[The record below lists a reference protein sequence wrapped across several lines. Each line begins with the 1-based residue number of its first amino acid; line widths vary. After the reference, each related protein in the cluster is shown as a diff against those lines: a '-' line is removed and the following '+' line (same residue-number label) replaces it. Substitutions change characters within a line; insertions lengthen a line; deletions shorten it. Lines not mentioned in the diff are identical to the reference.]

1 MSLLQDLILQYHPS
15 VEVYKQAYELST
27 SMDLPEYHLK
37 LDFLRAT
44 DRRRHNALS
53 GISELAGIVPGD
65 VERSPPRLVIL
76 HFPLL
81 SPTGQTIFSF
91 RTGPTTVLASLFY
104 LAVFVSLYTTQSGPR
119 VPSVDRQ
126 HTLDLSVDQAYR
138 DLHLVAE
145 RPHPYNSRQNDVVR
159 RFLLQRLQD
168 VAKGHDFVHVD
179 DDIRTNAAFLDGSR
193 AVYVQGNN
201 LLVKIDG
208 TDNAT
213 EGDGVLFSAHF
224 DSVSTAPGAT
234 DNGMGVV
241 ALLQLVNLLCK
252 NRPRR
257 TAVFNINNGEEDGLH
272 GAHTFL
278 RHPWSDLTSTF
289 LNVEGGGSGGRPILL
304 RTTSYDV
311 LKAFRSAPHIHAD
324 AISQDAWDQHII
336 RSDTDYSVY
345 SAPRTW
351 GVSSLAQTNVTI
363 RGYVDRG
370 GGMQGADIAFYTGR
384 SRYHTM
390 DETIRGMGDGGA
402 QKSLWSL
409 LELLHSVSDSI
420 LNGRSDPI
428 SNSEHDKAVYFE
440 LFGVYLVAFPFHVL
454 LVAEIILLI
463 VGPILLA
470 SLGYVLV
477 RQSILSPP
485 FPARTQS
492 GSDFRGYGRFW
503 FALVLGAGA
512 QAGLVV
518 GFLKINPNTAHS
530 HPVATSLSAFSLA
543 YLSLAIPLQLAQR
556 LRPIPPSRQRSII
569 LVELYGLTW
578 VFLATITFLTQVAI
592 AGLYWI
598 ALWNASLLVAVVLG
612 AFEGLWGTRKAGK
625 MDLPRDECDGEN
637 PHPRGR
643 RRQRDE
649 SETSE
654 TTPLLRRISPSTSLV
669 LDETAQDKAYFWW
682 IFQFMIST
690 TAPVV
695 NLATIFTIW
704 VGAMFQTIP
713 DGGRAGI
720 GASCFAFALFP
731 RPSPTGT
738 FCAQDA
744 SRAHLVI
751 LLVFISS
758 TAYAWIATP
767 FTSNSRLR
775 VFFAHRVELTN
786 MSVTPG
792 PQLIR
797 AVTRLDLIE
806 GYGPRLAATLPSSQY
821 YGDDPCEGYR
831 TDGFGSVCEWAVP
844 PVLQPSIP
852 GEKEG
857 SWLIAN
863 VTRRGPASLRVEIE
877 GVQTR
882 VCRIYVDS
890 HSIQRYRARTIGN
903 PQMEWSAFDIPAS
916 KERDIHLL
924 TLWARSWETKKFQA
938 DLELD
943 AGNEEGEEVPI
954 VGRVSCLWNDGPGG
968 ALIPA
973 LDEARAFLP
982 EWVAITNT
990 ASGLVEA
997 SSRFVL

>member
-1 MSLLQDLILQYHPS
+1 MIISSSLQP
-15 VEVYKQAYELST
+15 
-27 SMDLPEYHLK
+27 
-37 LDFLRAT
+37 
-44 DRRRHNALS
+44 
-53 GISELAGIVPGD
+53 
-65 VERSPPRLVIL
+65 
-76 HFPLL
+76 
-81 SPTGQTIFSF
+81 IFSF

-104 LAVFVSLYTTQSGPR
+104 LAVFVSLYTIQSGPR

-241 ALLQLVNLLCK
+241 ALLQLVNVLCN

-324 AISQDAWDQHII
+324 AVSQDAWDQHII

-345 SAPRTW
+345 AAPRTW
-351 GVSSLAQTNVTI
+351 GDSSLAQTNVTA
-363 RGYVDRG
+363 RGYVGRR

-409 LELLHSVSDSI
+409 LELLHSVSDKI

-428 SNSEHDKAVYFE
+428 SNGEREKAVYFE

-463 VGPILLA
+463 VGPIILA

-477 RQSILSPP
+477 QQSILSPP
-485 FPARTQS
+485 FPARTQWS
-492 GSDFRGYGRFW
+492 SDFRGYGRFW
-503 FALVLGAGA
+503 FALILGAGA
-512 QAGLVV
+512 QVGLVV

-578 VFLATITFLTQVAI
+578 VLLATITFLTRRVVI

-612 AFEGLWGTRKAGK
+612 AFEGLWGTGKAGGII
-625 MDLPRDECDGEN
+625 LPRDECDDED
-637 PHPRGR
+637 PHPRGQ
-643 RRQRDE
+643 RRQQDE
-649 SETSE
+649 SE
-654 TTPLLRRISPSTSLV
+654 TTPLLRRISPSHSLM

-695 NLATIFTIW
+695 NLATIYAIW
-704 VGAMFQTIP
+704 IGAMFQTIP

-720 GASCFAFALFP
+720 VYAPTSVLCFLVLLPLAPFVHKVHRAL
-731 RPSPTGT
+731 TI
-738 FCAQDA
+738 
-744 SRAHLVI
+744 VI

-786 MSVTPG
+786 MSATTPS
-792 PQLIR
+792 PQLAR
-797 AVTRLDLIE
+797 AITQLNLIE
-806 GYGPRLAATLPSSQY
+806 GYGLRLAATLPSSHY
-821 YGDDPCEGYR
+821 YGDDSGEKCGVGE
-831 TDGFGSVCEWAVP
+831 FGLTRCEWAVP
-844 PVLQPSIP
+844 PVLHPSIP
-852 GEKEG
+852 GAKAAP
-857 SWLIAN
+857 WLVAN

-877 GVQTR
+877 GMQTR
-882 VCRIYVDS
+882 ACRIYVDS
-890 HSIQRYRARTIGN
+890 HSIHRYRARTIGS
-903 PQMEWSAFDIPAS
+903 PQMEWSTFDIPAS
-916 KERDIHLL
+916 KERDIHVLA
-924 TLWARSWETKKFQA
+924 LWARSWDTKKFEA
-938 DLELD
+938 DVELD
-943 AGNEEGEEVPI
+943 AGFEEGEEEPI
-954 VGRVSCLWNDGPGG
+954 AGRVSCSWNDGPGG

-973 LDEARAFLP
+973 LDEARAFFP
-982 EWVAITNT
+982 EWAAITNT

>member
-1 MSLLQDLILQYHPS
+1 MTISSIL
-15 VEVYKQAYELST
+15 
-27 SMDLPEYHLK
+27 
-37 LDFLRAT
+37 
-44 DRRRHNALS
+44 
-53 GISELAGIVPGD
+53 
-65 VERSPPRLVIL
+65 
-76 HFPLL
+76 
-81 SPTGQTIFSF
+81 QTIFSF
-91 RTGPTTVLASLFY
+91 RTGSTTVLASLFY
-104 LAVFVSLYTTQSGPR
+104 LAVFVSLYITQSGPH
-119 VPSVDRQ
+119 VPGVDRQ
-126 HTLDLSVDQAYR
+126 RALGLSVDQAYR

-145 RPHPYNSRQNDVVR
+145 RPHPYNSHQNDVVR
-159 RFLLQRLQD
+159 HFLLQRLQSI
-168 VAKGHDFVHVD
+168 AKGHDFVHVD
-179 DDIRTNAAFLDGSR
+179 NDIRTNAAFLDGSR
-193 AVYVQGNN
+193 AVYFQGNN

-234 DNGMGVV
+234 DDGMSVV
-241 ALLQLVNLLCK
+241 ALLQLVNVLSK

-289 LNVEGGGSGGRPILL
+289 LNIEGAGSGGRPFLF
-304 RTTSYDV
+304 RTTSYEV

-351 GVSSLAQTNVTI
+351 GGSSLTETNATARHV
-363 RGYVDRG
+363 GPG

-390 DETIRGMGDGGA
+390 DDTIRGMGDGGA

-409 LELLHSVSDSI
+409 LELLHTVSDSI
-420 LNGRSDPI
+420 LNGRSDKI
-428 SNSEHDKAVYFE
+428 DSSENERAVYFE
-440 LFGVYLVAFPFHVL
+440 LFGVYLVAFPFHLL

-463 VGPILLA
+463 VGPIFLA
-470 SLGYVLV
+470 GLGYVLV
-477 RQSILSPP
+477 QQSILSPP
-485 FPARTQS
+485 FPGRMQWS
-492 GSDFRGYGRFW
+492 SDFRGYGRFW
-503 FALVLGAGA
+503 FALILTAGA
-512 QAGLVV
+512 QVGLVV

-578 VFLATITFLTQVAI
+578 VLLATITFLTQRVVI

-598 ALWNASLLVAVVLG
+598 ALWNASLLVAAVLG
-612 AFEGLWGTRKAGK
+612 AFEGLWGTGKAGRIV
-625 MDLPRDECDGEN
+625 LPRDESDGDGEGEEDS
-637 PHPRGR
+637 HPRR
-643 RRQRDE
+643 WHQQRDG

-654 TTPLLRRISPSTSLV
+654 TTPLLRRTSPSHSLV
-669 LDETAQDKAYFWW
+669 LDETAQDKAFFWW

-695 NLATIFTIW
+695 NLATIYTIW
-704 VGAMFQTIP
+704 IGAMPQTIP
-713 DGGRAGI
+713 DGGWVGIVYAPISLLCFLILLPLAPFVHKVHRALTI
-720 GASCFAFALFP
+720 
-731 RPSPTGT
+731 
-738 FCAQDA
+738 
-744 SRAHLVI
+744 VV

-767 FTSNSRLR
+767 FTPNTRLK
-775 VFFAHRVELTN
+775 VYFAHQVELTN
-786 MSVTPG
+786 VTATAPS
-792 PQLIR
+792 PQLVR
-797 AVTRLDLIE
+797 AITQLNLIG
-806 GYGPRLAATLPSSQY
+806 GYGPRLATTLPSSRH
-821 YGDDPCEGYR
+821 YGDDSSEKCGAGELGP
-831 TDGFGSVCEWAVP
+831 TKCEWVVP
-844 PVLQPSIP
+844 PVLHPSIP
-852 GEKEG
+852 GAKEDP
-857 SWLIAN
+857 WLVAN

-877 GVQTR
+877 GMQTR
-882 VCRIYVDS
+882 ACRIYVDS
-890 HSIQRYRARTIGN
+890 HSIQRYRARTIGS

-924 TLWARSWETKKFQA
+924 ALWARSWDTKKFQA

-943 AGNEEGEEVPI
+943 AGFEEGEEEPI
-954 VGRVSCLWNDGPGG
+954 AGRVSCLWNDGPGG

-982 EWVAITNT
+982 EWVAVTK
-990 ASGLVEA
+990 AGSGLVEA
-997 SSRFVL
+997 SSGFVL